1 MSFPSHF
8 HSRLA
13 PALQA
18 PDLRVV
24 PIDSIRVHEDFDPSR
39 CPALRDAIAQQGQLA
54 NPVIVGQLS
63 TTAPGNH
70 RFVHLDGA
78 NRLAVLRA
86 LGCTRVVVQ
95 VVDLYQPQQVGLA
108 TWAHRTQV
116 DPIAFLAYLQS
127 LSGAHVQ
134 PIAGDVSEAPAAA
147 ACIFL
152 NNGAYQ
158 LTLRQPDV
166 LTWVETLRA
175 IVAFYSTRL
184 ERHKLP
190 LVPEPQAVARH
201 VRTGAHAERMALIT
215 FAPPPIESFLALA
228 LQGLTAPPGVTRFM
242 LYGGRALGL
251 NVALDCL
258 GAGACAARVDA
269 CLVACREV
277 LPVIVPGPCWVKEYA
292 GWRDYDEPLL
302 LYSAFRIN
310 SGLDNRRRLA
320 PLARRTWAPHPEA

>member
-54 NPVIVGQLS
+54 NPVIVG
-63 TTAPGNH
+63 
-70 RFVHLDGA
+70 
-78 NRLAVLRA
+78 
-86 LGCTRVVVQ
+86 
-95 VVDLYQPQQVGLA
+95 
-108 TWAHRTQV
+108 
-116 DPIAFLAYLQS
+116 
-127 LSGAHVQ
+127 AHVQ
-134 PIAGDVSEAPAAA
+134 PIAGDVSVAPAAA

-269 CLVACREV
+269 CLAACREV
-277 LPVIVPGPCWVKEYA
+277 LPVIVPGPCRVKEYA

-310 SGLDNRRRLA
+310 SGPDNRRRLA
-320 PLARRTWAPHPEA
+320 PLARRTWAPHPAA